1 LLIFLSLL
9 PTSSG
14 FLLPFLAYLQSDSS
28 ISNTTFNANYTS
40 SSAGFSATIS
50 SADDENTQ
58 NASFLNINETKI
70 NVFYTPPIQ
79 NGENYTTDLIKY
91 FTSSENGG
99 VSSSFGLPG
108 TASKNPTLAPL
119 YEANFTFYGND
130 TLNETE
136 AQNFS

>member
-9 PTSSG
+9 PSSSG
-14 FLLPFLAYLQSDSS
+14 FLLPFLAYLQSDSP
-28 ISNTTFNANYTS
+28 ISNTTLNANYIS

-50 SADDENTQ
+50 SLDDGNTQ
-58 NASFLNINETKI
+58 NASFLIINETKI

-91 FTSSENGG
+91 FTSSENGV
-99 VSSSFGLPG
+99 VSSSFGPPG

-119 YEANFTFYGND
+119 YDYEANFTVQFYTGIW
-130 TLNETE
+130 
-136 AQNFS
+136 